1 MEVIYSPDALD
12 DLKYWKKS
20 GNKAILKKIQT
31 LIFAIQ
37 ESPFEGIGKPEQL
50 KHSLSGRWSRRI
62 DREHRIVYRVGLE
75 GRNIEIITIVSLKG
89 HY

>member
-1 MEVIYSPDALD
+1 MEVIYSPEALD
-12 DLKYWKKS
+12 DLKYWKKT
-20 GNKAILKKIQT
+20 GDKAILKRIQT

-37 ESPFEGIGKPEQL
+37 KLPFEGIGKPEQL

-62 DREHRIVYRVGLE
+62 NREHRVVYRVHLDQNTE
-75 GRNIEIITIVSLKG
+75 VILIVSLKG